1 MRDPYSRPSLFESHL
16 IHESPISRETALNF
30 CWNGLLL
37 LFIRLIR
44 EFLNSRV
51 FLVEPTNRELGWTTV
66 LLIV

>member
-51 FLVEPTNRELGWTTV
+51 FSGGTN
-66 LLIV
+66 